1 MAYLALLKGIQE
13 DALTDIGSFSERNLY
28 REFQEGLEE
37 VNRET
42 QLIQLL
48 NNEKFPNN
56 IEITVIDFN
65 QNFGAFIDREEN
77 KAKRV

>member
-1 MAYLALLKGIQE
+1 M
-13 DALTDIGSFSERNLY
+13 
-28 REFQEGLEE
+28 
-37 VNRET
+37 NRET
-42 QLIQLL
+42 QRIQLL

>member
-42 QLIQLL
+42 QRIQLL